1 PVLGKER
8 IMAIPMPIVQDIRRL
23 DVFSQVGVSFG
34 DPNLTKHTI
43 HGHHRPP
50 FTEAAHHRTA
60 SLKDAT
66 GNSMPVPTRHYSRYH
81 LQETPLPN
89 QIIIHFGIGES
100 ERLPD
105 TGSMMMFVMRKHVL
119 QRIEQSP

>member
-1 PVLGKER
+1 
-8 IMAIPMPIVQDIRRL
+8 MAIPMPIVQDIRRL

-43 HGHHRPP
+43 HG
-50 FTEAAHHRTA
+50 HHRTA